1 MNSEKAVQNICES
14 MRDCLRYAKKARGNT
29 KEFNTFIARARRW
42 QEMLQDYM
50 SSQEARTL
58 FLQAYRDILER

>member
-1 MNSEKAVQNICES
+1 
-14 MRDCLRYAKKARGNT
+14 MRECLMYAKKARGNT

-42 QEMLQDYM
+42 QGMLQDYV
-50 SSQEARTL
+50 SDQEARKL